1 MDNIILFLVNE
12 SVLKK
17 FKDFTPEEFF
27 GESNSYKGI
36 KFSEKLSTEGNHS
49 LFINGD
55 GFKTLPNPNNINFFE
70 EFKKFEP
77 AKTTVEKILGKD
89 PETFNKIESE
99 QPVHLFAFYESDIE
113 EYKKNANIFQIMAR
127 YVKNEKRENK
137 AQKTAC
143 VSLRIY
149 KEEQAPIAYVANIP
163 DKVSLF
169 FNINKNLITYYG
181 NENIEIN

>member
-1 MDNIILFLVNE
+1 MDKIILFLVNE
-12 SVLKK
+12 SVLRK
-17 FKDFTPEEFF
+17 FKDFSPDVFF
-27 GESNSYKGI
+27 GESNPYKGI
-36 KFSEKLSTEGNHS
+36 QFSEKLSTEESHCF
-49 LFINGD
+49 FINGE
-55 GFKTLPNPNNINFFE
+55 GFQTLKNSNNIDFFE

-77 AKTTVEKILGKD
+77 AKATVEKILGKD

-127 YVKNEKRENK
+127 YVKNEKRESK

-143 VSLRIY
+143 VSLRIH
-149 KEEQAPIAYVANIP
+149 KEEQAPFAYIANIP

-169 FNINKNLITYYG
+169 LNINKNLITYYG
-181 NENIEIN
+181 NENIQL